1 MEKFDSCRDGRE
13 SFRIVKKRVGKKK
26 DVAGVSYLKDE
37 SGALNVSVDDQKK
50 IWKERMEKLKNV
62 GNEWSDSIDAIKVD
76 GAIRRIQGQ
85 EVW

>member
-76 GAIRRIQGQ
+76 GAMRRIQGQ

>member
-26 DVAGVSYLKDE
+26 DVAGVNYLKDE

-50 IWKERMEKLKNV
+50 IWKERMKNV

-76 GAIRRIQGQ
+76 GAMRRIQGQ